1 MAVVVDRI
9 AGGGGV
15 SIPVSLTTSMGA
27 TTTDGILLGATNSAT
42 AGAQVFS
49 PALHFQGSGWKTD
62 PTAGAQSCDW
72 KIEAQP
78 NQSSAAPLDY
88 LAFSNSI
95 NGAAYTANFYMGE
108 SAFYGVGA
116 TGTFRNASSLA
127 NANVG
132 NYLWSLNPAQFYLTS
147 GFVVTWASSAT
158 SAVTG
163 VDTGLSRISA
173 GVVGVG
179 TGAAGSFAGTAK
191 ATTLLT
197 ESANGAQWI
206 QGQASELLTIS
217 TVGLTTDT
225 TANLLPADS
234 IIEAVLVRITTT
246 ISGGGVATYSVGDPT
261 TSTRF
266 RGASANLAAG
276 AALVDID
283 HWSGAVASL
292 AAGPSQASA
301 AKVRIT
307 CAGGTPTAGV
317 IRITVFYRQF
327 VAPTS

>member
-132 NYLWSLNPAQFYLTS
+132 SYLWSLNPAQFYLTS

-179 TGAAGSFAGTAK
+179 TGAAGSFAGTVK
-191 ATTLLT
+191 ATQLLE

-206 QGQASELLTIS
+206 QGQASELLTIAAAAS
-217 TVGLTTDT
+217 TDSS
-225 TANLLPADS
+225 ANLLPAGA
-234 IIEAVLVRITTT
+234 IIESVVVRVTTVIPT
-246 ISGGGVATYSVGDPT
+246 AATFTVGDPT
-261 TSTRF
+261 TAARF
-266 RGASANLAAG
+266 ATGVAVAANTTAIG
-276 AALVDID
+276 ID
-283 HWSGAVASL
+283 HWSGAIATL
-292 AAGPSQASA
+292 AAGPSQAAA

-307 CAGGTPTAGV
+307 PNLTPGAATGV
-317 IRITVFYRQF
+317 VRITVFYRQF
-327 VAPTS
+327 LAPQS